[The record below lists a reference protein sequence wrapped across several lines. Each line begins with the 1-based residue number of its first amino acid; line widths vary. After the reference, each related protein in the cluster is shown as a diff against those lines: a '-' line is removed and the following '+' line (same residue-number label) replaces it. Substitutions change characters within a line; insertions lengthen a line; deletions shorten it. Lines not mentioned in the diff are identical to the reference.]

1 MQIDWEIKHFNSL
14 STKELHDILKLRVD
28 VFVIEQNCP
37 YPEVDGLDPFS
48 FHVLCKNRTN
58 QLIGTAR
65 IIPPT
70 KLYAEYSIGRIV
82 IQEEFRR
89 KSLGRQL
96 FQYTIAFLEK
106 ELGADSIRIAALKYL
121 EDFYK
126 TFNFKS
132 IREYSEWDY
141 AYVEMLRN

>member
-1 MQIDWEIKHFNSL
+1 
-14 STKELHDILKLRVD
+14 
-28 VFVIEQNCP
+28 
-37 YPEVDGLDPFS
+37 
-48 FHVLCKNRTN
+48 
-58 QLIGTAR
+58 
-65 IIPPT
+65 
-70 KLYAEYSIGRIV
+70 LYAEYSIGRIV

-126 TFNFKS
+126 SFNFKS